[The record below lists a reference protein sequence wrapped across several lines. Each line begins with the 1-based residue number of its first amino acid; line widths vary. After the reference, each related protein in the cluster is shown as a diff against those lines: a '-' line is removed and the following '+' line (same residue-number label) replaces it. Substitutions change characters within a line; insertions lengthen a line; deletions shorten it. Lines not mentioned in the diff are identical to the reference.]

1 MSKKILLQK
10 KVQID
15 TPTLSYQFNSKKDI
29 SKNLNFLAMKKL
41 ITILLIAFVT
51 SMGITA
57 CTEEEV
63 IPTAPVFA
71 GKPSDPMKK

>member
-1 MSKKILLQK
+1 
-10 KVQID
+10 
-15 TPTLSYQFNSKKDI
+15 
-29 SKNLNFLAMKKL
+29 MKKL

-63 IPTAPVFA
+63 IPSSPVFA
-71 GKPSDPMKK
+71 GKPSDPMKN